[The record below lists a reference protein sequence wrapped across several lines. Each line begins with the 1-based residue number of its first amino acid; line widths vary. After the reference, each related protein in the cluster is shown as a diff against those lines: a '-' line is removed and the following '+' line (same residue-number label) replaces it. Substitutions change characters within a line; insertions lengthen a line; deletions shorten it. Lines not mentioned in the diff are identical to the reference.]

1 MGRSHL
7 ICTGGSLMV
16 TVQYSNDYKDDKN
29 EALHTQNIFCTDIP
43 HGGPV
48 FHAAGTDSVLQGY
61 SDVCLLPSRTSLSGG
76 FVIISFMLSGTIP
89 DIVLPTV
96 AKGKAI
102 GAPIMAP
109 APAPGPEYTNLTDL
123 LSVAGPFHTF
133 LNYLESSKVIET
145 FQTQANNTEQGITL
159 FVPKDSAFTSL
170 KKPSLSNLT
179 SDQLKSLCLFHALPR
194 YYSLADFKNLS
205 DMSPVSTLAGGNLYS
220 LNFTDDSGTVH
231 LNSGWSRTKVSSA
244 VRATYP
250 VAVYQVDKVL
260 LPEAIFG
267 TDLPPMPAP
276 APAPVKDIAPTADSP
291 AADQTGN
298 AKAPASRDSSSP
310 SASHKMMSWGI
321 LKHLFLAIGGGFL
334 MFFL

>member
-1 MGRSHL
+1 M
-7 ICTGGSLMV
+7 
-16 TVQYSNDYKDDKN
+16 
-29 EALHTQNIFCTDIP
+29 
-43 HGGPV
+43 
-48 FHAAGTDSVLQGY
+48 GY
-61 SDVCLLPSRTSLSGG
+61 SRVLIVSSLLLVFQLST
-76 FVIISFMLSGTIP
+76 V
-89 DIVLPTV
+89 V

-102 GAPIMAP
+102 GSPIMAP

-133 LNYLESSKVIET
+133 LNYLVSTKVIET
-145 FQTQANNTEQGITL
+145 FQAQANNTEEGITL

-179 SDQLKSLCLFHALPR
+179 SEQLKSLCLFHALPH

-205 DMSPVSTLAGGNLYS
+205 DVSPINTLAGGNLYS

-244 VRATYP
+244 VRTTYP

-276 APAPVKDIAPTADSP
+276 APAPVTDIAPTADSP
-291 AADQTGN
+291 AADQTGK
-298 AKAPASRDSSSP
+298 ARAPASPDSSSP

-321 LKHLFLAIGGGFL
+321 LKHLVLAIGGGFL